1 MGCPNTW
8 RSSCHWFWGQGSY
21 LERVAGRVVGCGQ
34 GRPRS
39 PDLGLSW
46 RSLSHFMEATESA
59 GGLGEQLLGPIP
71 SPPQRCF
78 LPPGSSRKGG
88 KCRRPN
94 PTQPPAPDSSA
105 AGRVDQCPA
114 LGPSLPICKMRG
126 SDDISASS
134 ETPRWALTPLGLHAY
149 LKACALAQH
158 LGQDMRPLAHS
169 SCVISS

>member
-1 MGCPNTW
+1 MNNCWALSPPHPRGA
-8 RSSCHWFWGQGSY
+8 SY
-21 LERVAGRVVGCGQ
+21 PREVQER
-34 GRPRS
+34 
-39 PDLGLSW
+39 
-46 RSLSHFMEATESA
+46 EESA
-59 GGLGEQLLGPIP
+59 GA
-71 SPPQRCF
+71 
-78 LPPGSSRKGG
+78 
-88 KCRRPN
+88 